1 MSSTGL
7 ITISQRLRGI
17 TEVGEDGAVAT
28 SKLATKFKE
37 IANIDIFDQYGQLR
51 DTYSI
56 LEDMARVF
64 PSLTKNQRQY
74 LSELAAGKRQVKVL
88 ESLLTNWSGV
98 EKAVKAA
105 TNSAGSAEKENSKYI
120 NSIAG
125 KVKSLESSIQKLS
138 VATVDDN
145 FIKWLLDIAKGFV
158 DFQTSLGGLMPLV
171 SALVLLFS
179 SKLAP
184 ALDSVFKILKT
195 SIVGMKA
202 YSAANVAAAAS
213 TEVVGT
219 AAQVSAA
226 KVMMLQKALGWISL
240 AFTVVSAGIGVWN
253 NYKKAQED
261 ARIESVEAGVAAA
274 EQSSSLDDL
283 YSSIKSLSE
292 VQDRTE
298 EQESS
303 LLQLNSEII
312 EKLGKRKE
320 SLADLTIGSKEYTGA
335 LKEQIIEEAKLNEAQ
350 LRKSKADAE
359 QALKSD
365 IPSRGFLAAPLRFDY
380 GDVGEDL
387 GNQIAEIFNEGSK
400 TYAGERFD
408 FYVDRLDSSTTSTL
422 KYYDALLTA
431 KKAIEEE
438 SNALYFAGK
447 KTEAA
452 NLLQTRSYNELNNEI
467 SRYSEYIDNYLRA
480 TLNVEINN
488 RRING
493 TLPTTVDGFK
503 SFKEEMLK
511 SYGVLGEYSDEFGEL
526 IDYLFPGL
534 SGKVGDATWKLEES
548 NKAVEDAATKTK
560 LLNDEI
566 DSLQSA
572 YKTLESV
579 VDEYNKTGSLSL
591 DSVQSILSLGD
602 EYLKYLTDE
611 NGQLV
616 LNEEGLQNL
625 AIARLDELKASAMQE
640 TASKLQY
647 LIDEKTLTDGVTE
660 SVKALKIEELE
671 ELVVQAG
678 NSEEAQALMD
688 ALQIRLS
695 LIDDLIEKN
704 GLLTGTESEK
714 TSEVEK
720 ATESYEKQSDVLDDA
735 QSAYETLSDAID
747 EYNKNGVLSVD
758 TLQSL
763 LSLSPEYLQMFFDQA
778 GALGSAEAATMAHVE
793 ALKLAKIQELQAAA
807 ANDIYLY
814 SVGRIGEMS
823 STAQSAISG
832 IGGAYSGLSASAVQT
847 AAKTALSSDSIV
859 KSINKIRNAANLP
872 SITTSSLT
880 SGMNAIIS
888 AYQSIA
894 SSISGIGTSFSS
906 LSSGGGGGGGGGS
919 SGASQQ
925 AEDIAD
931 AKEKLL
937 DTTMKMIKAQ
947 KEDQIEALEDELDLE
962 EKLYKAE
969 KKRLEDQIDKYKDV
983 IDARQKALKLDKEQS
998 EYDDEIA
1005 DKNKEI
1011 SDIQN
1016 RLTELEFDTS
1026 ASAMAEKLKLQEN
1039 LSEKQKDLS
1048 ESQADRE
1055 YDLTNQALDDDY
1067 EAYKTSQETQIDL
1080 LEQGFEATKTDYEDR
1095 IQLLKD
1101 YLEEEGTIRTD
1112 ALNMMNTKSA
1122 EFYNNLFAWNA
1133 KYGDVTN
1140 ATLQS
1145 IIDKAYEIVSITSGP
1160 REKKKKTVSSK
1171 KPPIGSAITVGSV
1184 AGAIIGSLIGT
1195 HHDGLDSG
1203 FVGGGLK
1210 GNEEFIKAL
1219 KGEVYATPK
1228 QQNEYMEKYLPN
1240 MLKNAYVGGMTNV
1253 SAGTTMQYDKLLEIN
1268 VSGSV
1273 DSNSVSKIQDTVNQA
1288 FGQLTNAL
1296 SQRGT
1301 VRKANAFTT

>member
-1 MSSTGL
+1 
-7 ITISQRLRGI
+7 
-17 TEVGEDGAVAT
+17 
-28 SKLATKFKE
+28 
-37 IANIDIFDQYGQLR
+37 
-51 DTYSI
+51 
-56 LEDMARVF
+56 
-64 PSLTKNQRQY
+64 
-74 LSELAAGKRQVKVL
+74 
-88 ESLLTNWSGV
+88 
-98 EKAVKAA
+98 
-105 TNSAGSAEKENSKYI
+105 
-120 NSIAG
+120 
-125 KVKSLESSIQKLS
+125 
-138 VATVDDN
+138 
-145 FIKWLLDIAKGFV
+145 
-158 DFQTSLGGLMPLV
+158 
-171 SALVLLFS
+171 
-179 SKLAP
+179 
-184 ALDSVFKILKT
+184 
-195 SIVGMKA
+195 
-202 YSAANVAAAAS
+202 
-213 TEVVGT
+213 
-219 AAQVSAA
+219 
-226 KVMMLQKALGWISL
+226 
-240 AFTVVSAGIGVWN
+240 
-253 NYKKAQED
+253 
-261 ARIESVEAGVAAA
+261 
-274 EQSSSLDDL
+274 
-283 YSSIKSLSE
+283 
-292 VQDRTE
+292 
-298 EQESS
+298 
-303 LLQLNSEII
+303 
-312 EKLGKRKE
+312 
-320 SLADLTIGSKEYTGA
+320 
-335 LKEQIIEEAKLNEAQ
+335 
-350 LRKSKADAE
+350 
-359 QALKSD
+359 
-365 IPSRGFLAAPLRFDY
+365 
-380 GDVGEDL
+380 
-387 GNQIAEIFNEGSK
+387 
-400 TYAGERFD
+400 
-408 FYVDRLDSSTTSTL
+408 
-422 KYYDALLTA
+422 
-431 KKAIEEE
+431 
-438 SNALYFAGK
+438 
-447 KTEAA
+447 
-452 NLLQTRSYNELNNEI
+452 
-467 SRYSEYIDNYLRA
+467 
-480 TLNVEINN
+480 
-488 RRING
+488 
-493 TLPTTVDGFK
+493 
-503 SFKEEMLK
+503 
-511 SYGVLGEYSDEFGEL
+511 
-526 IDYLFPGL
+526 
-534 SGKVGDATWKLEES
+534 
-548 NKAVEDAATKTK
+548 
-560 LLNDEI
+560 
-566 DSLQSA
+566 
-572 YKTLESV
+572 
-579 VDEYNKTGSLSL
+579 
-591 DSVQSILSLGD
+591 
-602 EYLKYLTDE
+602 
-611 NGQLV
+611 
-616 LNEEGLQNL
+616 
-625 AIARLDELKASAMQE
+625 MQE

-647 LIDEKTLTDGVTE
+647 LIDEKTLTDDVTE
-660 SVKALKIEELE
+660 SVQALTSADLAA
-671 ELVVQAG
+671 LVVQAG

-720 ATESYEKQSDVLDDA
+720 ATEAYEKQSDVLDDA

-778 GALGSAEAATMAHVE
+778 GALGDAEAATMAHVE
-793 ALKLAKIQELQAAA
+793 ALKQAKINELAAA
-807 ANDIYLY
+807 AA
-814 SVGRIGEMS
+814 
-823 STAQSAISG
+823 AQILAVSQEAA
-832 IGGAYSGLSASAVQT
+832 GGAGSGATSGLSSFGSAAINMGSDAV
-847 AAKTALSSDSIV
+847 SSAGNVKVLQGAVYDLQQQLGTSVSVDWANDQIKGIV
-859 KSINKIRNAANLP
+859 SNFNKIADEIGGL
-872 SITTSSLT
+872 
-880 SGMNAIIS
+880 
-888 AYQSIA
+888 
-894 SSISGIGTSFSS
+894 GTSFTSS
-906 LSSGGGGGGGGGS
+906 GGS
-919 SGASQQ
+919 SGGRVGGDGGSSRASQQ

-937 DTTMKMIKAQ
+937 NTTMKMIKAQ
-947 KEDQIEALEDELDLE
+947 KEDQIEVLEDELDLE

-983 IDARQKALKLDKEQS
+983 IDAKQKSLKLDKEQS

-1145 IIDKAYEIVSITSGP
+1145 IIDKAYEVVSITSGSSK
-1160 REKKKKTVSSK
+1160 KKKKTVSSK
-1171 KPPIGSAITVGSV
+1171 KPPTGSAITVGSAAIAV
-1184 AGAIIGSLIGT
+1184 GSVVRAIGATIGSLIGT

-1253 SAGTTMQYDKLLEIN
+1253 SAGTNMQYDKLLEIN

-1301 VRKANAFTT
+1301 VRKANAFAT

>member
-1 MSSTGL
+1 M
-7 ITISQRLRGI
+7 Q
-17 TEVGEDGAVAT
+17 
-28 SKLATKFKE
+28 
-37 IANIDIFDQYGQLR
+37 Q
-51 DTYSI
+51 
-56 LEDMARVF
+56 
-64 PSLTKNQRQY
+64 SLNF
-74 LSELAAGKRQVKVL
+74 GK
-88 ESLLTNWSGV
+88 
-98 EKAVKAA
+98 
-105 TNSAGSAEKENSKYI
+105 
-120 NSIAG
+120 
-125 KVKSLESSIQKLS
+125 
-138 VATVDDN
+138 D
-145 FIKWLLDIAKGFV
+145 
-158 DFQTSLGGLMPLV
+158 
-171 SALVLLFS
+171 
-179 SKLAP
+179 
-184 ALDSVFKILKT
+184 
-195 SIVGMKA
+195 
-202 YSAANVAAAAS
+202 
-213 TEVVGT
+213 
-219 AAQVSAA
+219 
-226 KVMMLQKALGWISL
+226 
-240 AFTVVSAGIGVWN
+240 
-253 NYKKAQED
+253 
-261 ARIESVEAGVAAA
+261 
-274 EQSSSLDDL
+274 
-283 YSSIKSLSE
+283 
-292 VQDRTE
+292 
-298 EQESS
+298 
-303 LLQLNSEII
+303 
-312 EKLGKRKE
+312 
-320 SLADLTIGSKEYTGA
+320 
-335 LKEQIIEEAKLNEAQ
+335 
-350 LRKSKADAE
+350 LRK
-359 QALKSD
+359 QL
-365 IPSRGFLAAPLRFDY
+365 
-380 GDVGEDL
+380 VG
-387 GNQIAEIFNEGSK
+387 IFNEGPISIDSK
-400 TYAGERFD
+400 EWVD

-447 KTEAA
+447 ETEAA
-452 NLLQTRSYNELNNEI
+452 NLLQTKSYNDLNDEI
-467 SRYSEYIDNYLRA
+467 SRYSEYIDDYLKA

-503 SFKEEMLK
+503 AFKEEMLK
-511 SYGVLGEYSDEFGEL
+511 SYDVLGEYSDEFGEL

-548 NKAVEDAATKTK
+548 NKVVEDAKTKTK

-616 LNEEGLQNL
+616 LNKEGLQNL

-671 ELVVQAG
+671 ELAAQAG

-695 LIDDLIEKN
+695 LIDELIGKN
-704 GLLTGTESEK
+704 GLLTGTESNEGEEVNTLTDALKDQNSAIDSLQSAYDTISDAVTEYSENGALSIDTLQKILSMGSEYLQYLYDENGQLQLNKEVLEELAQVKLDELSESLQSLKDNGTITAEQYDALK
-714 TSEVEK
+714 TVIEQTTVSME
-720 ATESYEKQSDVLDDA
+720 ESKEQTNDSSDSFKDQSDALDDA
-735 QSAYETLSDAID
+735 QSAYETLSSAID

-778 GALGSAEAATMAHVE
+778 GAHDDATAAINVQVQALKDAKRQQILASAAARILAISESIVGSSASGASGGVSSLGNSATDMGNKVSAATPKVSGLNDE
-793 ALKLAKIQELQAAA
+793 VTELYKNLGGKVNIDW
-807 ANDIYLY
+807 ANDEI
-814 SVGRIGEMS
+814 SKVMS
-823 STAQSAISG
+823 DTEKLLTDL
-832 IGGAYSGLSASAVQT
+832 SGLGV
-847 AAKTALSSDSIV
+847 
-859 KSINKIRNAANLP
+859 
-872 SITTSSLT
+872 SSLST
-880 SGMNAIIS
+880 K
-888 AYQSIA
+888 
-894 SSISGIGTSFSS
+894 
-906 LSSGGGGGGGGGS
+906 SSGGGSGS
-919 SGASQQ
+919 SKASQQ
-925 AEDIAD
+925 AEAIAD

-983 IDARQKALKLDKEQS
+983 IDAKQKSLKLDKEQS

-1011 SDIQN
+1011 SEIQN

-1026 ASAMAEKLKLQEN
+1026 ASAMAEKLKLQED
-1039 LSEKQKDLS
+1039 LAGKQKDLS

-1055 YDLTNQALDDDY
+1055 YDLTNQVLDDDY
-1067 EAYKTSQETQIDL
+1067 EAYKKSQEEQISILD
-1080 LEQGFEATKTDYEDR
+1080 QNFEATKTDYEDR

-1101 YLEEEGTIRTD
+1101 YLEEEGTIRTN
-1112 ALNMMNTKSA
+1112 ALNMMNSKSA

-1145 IIDKAYEIVSITSGP
+1145 IIDKAYEVVSITSGSGA
-1160 REKKKKTVSSK
+1160 KKKKKPTTPTPKTPPLPTKPSQ
-1171 KPPIGSAITVGSV
+1171 KPP
-1184 AGAIIGSLIGT
+1184 GAELY
-1195 HHDGLDSG
+1195 HDGLDAG

-1219 KGEVYATPK
+1219 KGEVLVNPK
-1228 QQNEYMEKYLPN
+1228 QQEEYMRKILPN
-1240 MLKNAYVGGMTNV
+1240 VLKNAYAGGATSV
-1253 SAGTTMQYDKLLEIN
+1253 YAGMNMQYDKLIEIN
-1268 VSGSV
+1268 VSGSI
-1273 DSNSVSKIQDTVNQA
+1273 DSNSMSKIESTVNEA
-1288 FGQLTNAL
+1288 FTRLTGAL

-1301 VRKANAFTT
+1301 VRKANAFAT